1 MSQQEV
7 KNKYQKLINMLKNA
21 PEKVASLEDKRKTE
35 LDEIVQDFIGRR
47 KEGLV
52 VIKERF
58 N

>member
-1 MSQQEV
+1 
-7 KNKYQKLINMLKNA
+7 MLKNA

-52 VIKERF
+52 IIKEKF